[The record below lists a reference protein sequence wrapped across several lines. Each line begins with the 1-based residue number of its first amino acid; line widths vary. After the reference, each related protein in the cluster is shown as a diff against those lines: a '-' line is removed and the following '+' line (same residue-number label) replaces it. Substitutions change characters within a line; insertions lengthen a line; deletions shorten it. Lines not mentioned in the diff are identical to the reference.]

1 MRADARA
8 PSSHEAYVS
17 SKKKFGRCG
26 GDLEDKSK
34 QINKMGGYAWIDDGK
49 ANCAIGRFQ
58 LRGFNFMTRKST
70 KSKFIYVKYRK
81 TLYWTFS
88 TGYGV
93 RALEK

>member
-1 MRADARA
+1 MLGPLQATK
-8 PSSHEAYVS
+8 HMFHQE
-17 SKKKFGRCG
+17 KIGRCG

-34 QINKMGGYAWIDDGK
+34 QINKMGVYAWIDDGK
-49 ANCAIGRFQ
+49 ANCAIWMIPIARIQFCDTKINQ
-58 LRGFNFMTRKST
+58 VKVHLRE
-70 KSKFIYVKYRK
+70 IPQ